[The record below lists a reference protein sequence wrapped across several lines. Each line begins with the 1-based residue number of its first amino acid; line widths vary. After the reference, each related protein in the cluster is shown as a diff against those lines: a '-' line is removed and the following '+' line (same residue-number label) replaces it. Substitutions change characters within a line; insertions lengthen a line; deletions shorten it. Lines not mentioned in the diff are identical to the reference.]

1 MNNDQNSILNKIK
14 QSFKHLFTGQFIFTI
29 AGFIGAYFF
38 ARFLGPEKYG
48 TWQTANIFTGYA
60 ILFSLGLPFVMRRDF
75 IQLRTENKTDEANK
89 IANQVFSYNLVVNPI
104 FSVILFVV
112 AVFFTKDKDF
122 SLALIT
128 VGFINIFQIISG
140 YGDII
145 TKAFN
150 QYDKLKNAKIIL
162 SVFTLISVF
171 FVWKYRFNGLLFG
184 FLLAQA
190 AYALYFYIKRP
201 LKFKWY
207 WNNKLLKS
215 LIFIGF
221 PIYLQTVVNIVF
233 SSIDRLIIAANLSFE
248 EVGHYSLS
256 TLIKTPVTL
265 LVSTLSIV
273 VFTELNEKYGKKDTP
288 DVIKLHMN
296 VPQQFVTYI
305 LSPLIVFGVLLL
317 PWFTKT
323 FLPDYVPGIEAA
335 QVFVFAIL
343 FLSLA
348 GFSSNA
354 LFILNKQK
362 LAAVSFTLAGILKVA
377 GSLIVL
383 KLGYGITGV
392 ASVTLIAYLLYDTLM
407 VFWVNKQIKESFNF
421 SVIIKRNVP
430 VLLSV
435 LTLLITIVVISTLN
449 LDKLSLKATLVKTGL
464 WIILTLPYALYTKNK
479 IKKLLSVI

>member
-1 MNNDQNSILNKIK
+1 MNKEQNNILNKIK
-14 QSFKHLFTGQFIFTI
+14 QSFKHLFTGQFVFTI

-48 TWQTANIFTGYA
+48 TWQTANIFTGYV

-75 IQLRTENKTDEANK
+75 IQLRAENKTDEAFR
-89 IANQVFSYNLVVNPI
+89 IANQVFSYNLIVNPV
-104 FSVILFVV
+104 FSAVLFII
-112 AVFFTKDKDF
+112 AFFFTENKDF

-128 VGFINIFQIISG
+128 VGIINIFQIFSG
-140 YGDII
+140 YGDIMS
-145 TKAFN
+145 KAFN
-150 QYDKLKNAKIIL
+150 QYNILKNAKILL
-162 SVFTLISVF
+162 SVFTLLTAL
-171 FVWKYRFNGLLFG
+171 FVWKFGFKGLLFG
-184 FLLAQA
+184 LLIAQLSNA
-190 AYALYFYIKRP
+190 IYYYIYRP
-201 LKFKWY
+201 INYKWH
-207 WNNKLLKS
+207 WNFSLLKS

-221 PIYLQTVVNIVF
+221 PIYLQTIVTIIF

-317 PWFTKT
+317 PWLTKT
-323 FLPDYVPGIEAA
+323 FLPDYVPGIKAA

-343 FLSLA
+343 FLTLA

-362 LAAVSFTLAGILKVA
+362 LAAVSFTLAGIVKVA
-377 GSLIVL
+377 GSLLVL
-383 KLGYGITGV
+383 KLGYGITGI
-392 ASVTLIAYLLYDTLM
+392 ASVTLIAYFLYDTLM
-407 VFWVNKQIKESFNF
+407 VFWVNKQIKEPFNF
-421 SVIIKRNVP
+421 SIIIKRNAP

-435 LTLLITIVVISTLN
+435 LTLLITIIVISTLN

-464 WIILTLPYALYTKNK
+464 WIILTLPYAFYAKNK
-479 IKKLLSVI
+479 IKKLLSII